1 MDHNAGAGE
10 RRLISPAR
18 AGIDPM
24 AGACSYTEEWFP
36 RPRGDEAAG
45 RFISGGRDQAAPR
58 ARG

>member
-1 MDHNAGAGE
+1 MLDKVKE
-10 RRLISPAR
+10 RGCPAR
-18 AGIDPM
+18 AGMNPDPM